1 MPYDGLS
8 PVARHLNRL
17 AGTHQTETD
26 RQLMD
31 RFASTQ
37 DQLAFAELVRRH
49 GGLVLATCKR
59 ILGHTHDAEDA
70 FQATFLVIAKK
81 AGSVSWNDSVAGWL
95 HAVAIRLSHKVR
107 TGNARRQALA
117 AKVTT
122 VPLNAPRQ
130 PEPNEALLSAAIDD
144 EIRRL
149 PKEYSEVVL
158 LCAVEGLSTPLAAAR
173 LGVSDGAVRGR
184 LYRGREMLR
193 TRLTERGIEV
203 SAVALVGFL
212 SQVASASLPARS
224 VEQLVHAAV
233 SFAAGQSTAGLVSTS
248 ATLLATRMMTTMF
261 LTRIGI
267 AIVATATMLLATAGM
282 ALTYTPTD
290 TAPAKPLAD
299 KPIVDVEKVKAV
311 KDEDD
316 VPNDAKKD
324 TERVE
329 ATIVKVD
336 VAKNQL
342 VCGVQEEGGKREYTF
357 ELKSGA
363 KVQYAKKP
371 ASLTDAKAGMRA
383 VLIVEKKTGTIVLD
397 LELLWPNFEANV
409 TAADG
414 AKGSVSVEIVA
425 QNEEKFVNQFELQKD
440 ARVLIDG
447 IPAGVDDLVGSKARF
462 TWAIDKKSFIVAD
475 AESTTGDLFGSIIKV
490 DLAAGTVE
498 VMLKISGRRDER
510 KVTLNLPLDKAARI
524 RLLGKDVPHQEI
536 LPKMPVRLKLQNDR
550 RTVVGLWADSIPTGK
565 DENDDD

>member
-26 RQLMD
+26 RQLMA
-31 RFASTQ
+31 RFASEQ

-59 ILGHTHDAEDA
+59 ILGHTQDAEDA

-122 VPLNAPRQ
+122 VPPNAHRQ
-130 PEPNEALLSAAIDD
+130 PEPDEALLSAAIDD

-224 VEQLVHAAV
+224 VEQLVQAAV
-233 SFAAGQSTAGLVSTS
+233 SFAAGQSTTGLVSTS

-267 AIVATATMLLATAGM
+267 AIVATATMLLATTGV

-290 TAPAKPLAD
+290 TTPAKPVAE
-299 KPIVDVEKVKAV
+299 KPIVKPVDEAAKN
-311 KDEDD
+311 EDD
-316 VPNDAKKD
+316 IPNDAKKD

-336 VAKNQL
+336 AAKNQL

-363 KVQYAKKP
+363 KVHYAKKP
-371 ASLTDAKAGMRA
+371 ASLNDAKSRMRA
-383 VLIVEKKTGTIVLD
+383 VMIVEKKTGTIVLD
-397 LELLWPNFEANV
+397 LELLWPDFEANV

-475 AESTTGDLFGSIIKV
+475 AESATGDLFGTIIKM
-490 DLAAGTVE
+490 DYAAGTVE
-498 VMLKISGRRDER
+498 IMLKVNGRHNER
-510 KVTLNLPLDKAARI
+510 KVILNLPLDKTARI
-524 RLLGKDVPHQEI
+524 RLLGKDVPQQEI
-536 LPKMPVRLKLQNDR
+536 LPKMPVRLKLQNDH

-565 DENDDD
+565 DENDED

>member
-26 RQLMD
+26 RQLMA
-31 RFASTQ
+31 RFASEQ

-59 ILGHTHDAEDA
+59 ILGHTQDAEDA

-122 VPLNAPRQ
+122 VPPNAPRQ
-130 PEPNEALLSAAIDD
+130 PEPDEALLSAAIDD

-224 VEQLVHAAV
+224 VEQLVQAAV
-233 SFAAGQSTAGLVSTS
+233 SFAAGQSTTGLVPTS

-267 AIVATATMLLATAGM
+267 AIVATATMLLATTGV

-290 TAPAKPLAD
+290 TTPAKPVAE
-299 KPIVDVEKVKAV
+299 KPIVKPVDEAAKN
-311 KDEDD
+311 EDD
-316 VPNDAKKD
+316 IPNDAKKD

-336 VAKNQL
+336 AAKNQL

-363 KVQYAKKP
+363 KVHYAKKP
-371 ASLTDAKAGMRA
+371 ASLNDAKARMRA
-383 VLIVEKKTGTIVLD
+383 VMIVEKKTGTIVLD
-397 LELLWPNFEANV
+397 LELLWPDFEANV

-475 AESTTGDLFGSIIKV
+475 AESATGDLFGTIIKM
-490 DLAAGTVE
+490 DYAAGTVE
-498 VMLKISGRRDER
+498 IMLKVNGRHNER
-510 KVTLNLPLDKAARI
+510 KVILNLPLDKTARI
-524 RLLGKDVPHQEI
+524 RLLGKDVPQQEI
-536 LPKMPVRLKLQNDR
+536 LPKMPVRLKLQTDH

-565 DENDDD
+565 DENDED

>member
-17 AGTHQTETD
+17 VGAHQPETD
-26 RQLMD
+26 RQLMA

-59 ILGHTHDAEDA
+59 ILGHSHDAEDA

-122 VPLNAPRQ
+122 VPPNTPRQ
-130 PEPNEALLSAAIDD
+130 PEPDEALLSAAIDD

-267 AIVATATMLLATAGM
+267 AIVATATMLLATTGV

-290 TAPAKPLAD
+290 TTPAKPVAE
-299 KPIVDVEKVKAV
+299 KPIVKPIDEAAKN
-311 KDEDD
+311 EDD

-336 VAKNQL
+336 AAKNQL
-342 VCGVQEEGGKREYTF
+342 VCGVQEEGGKHEYTF
-357 ELKSGA
+357 DLKTGA
-363 KVQYAKKP
+363 KVHYAKKP
-371 ASLTDAKAGMRA
+371 ATLSEAKTGMRA
-383 VLIVEKKTGTIVLD
+383 VLVVEKKTGTIVLD

-425 QNEEKFVNQFELQKD
+425 QNEEKFINQFELPKD

-447 IPAGVDDLVGSKARF
+447 VPAGVDDLVGSKARF
-462 TWAIDKKSFIVAD
+462 TCAIDKKSFIVAD
-475 AESTTGDLFGSIIKV
+475 AESNTGDLFGHIAKV
-490 DLAAGTVE
+490 DVLAGTVE
-498 VMLKISGRRDER
+498 VAMKINGRQNER

-524 RLLGKDVPHQEI
+524 RLLGKDVPLQEI

-550 RTVVGLWADSIPTGK
+550 RTIMGLWADSISTGK
-565 DENDDD
+565 DGNDDE